1 MKNAS
6 VLHKYAAGKR
16 MVLHQHRLRRR
27 KVMSFDY
34 IRKLPTP
41 DEIREQYPVPDSL
54 VPIKQKR
61 DAEIRDVL
69 TGKSDKLLV
78 IIGPCSA
85 DNEDAVCDYIHR
97 LAKVNDKVSDRL
109 ILIPRIY
116 TNKPRTT
123 GDGYKGIVHQPDPEK
138 KEDFLHGLIAMR
150 HMHIRAL
157 SETGLSAADEMLY
170 PENWGYVS
178 DILSYVAIGA
188 RSVEDQQHRLTVSG
202 FDLPSGMKNPTSGDF
217 SVMLNSVYAAQH
229 PHRFIYRGYEVQ
241 TNGND
246 LAHTVLRGAT
256 SKHGRNIPNYHYED
270 LQILLGLY
278 NERDLKNPAC
288 IIDSNHSNSNKQF
301 DQQVR
306 IVKEVIHSRHLSP
319 DIHNFVKG
327 VMIESY
333 IEEGNQKVG
342 GGVYGKSITDAC
354 LGWEASE
361 RLIYDLAELN
371 Y

>member
-1 MKNAS
+1 M
-6 VLHKYAAGKR
+6 LAATFIAIIFIP
-16 MVLHQHRLRRR
+16 L
-27 KVMSFDY
+27 FY
-34 IRKLPTP
+34 ILVSKL
-41 DEIREQYPVPDSL
+41 S
-54 VPIKQKR
+54 
-61 DAEIRDVL
+61 
-69 TGKSDKLLV
+69 
-78 IIGPCSA
+78 
-85 DNEDAVCDYIHR
+85 
-97 LAKVNDKVSDRL
+97 
-109 ILIPRIY
+109 
-116 TNKPRTT
+116 
-123 GDGYKGIVHQPDPEK
+123 PEK

-306 IVKEVIHSRHLSP
+306 IVKEVMHSRHLSP